1 MSGKRAKANRR
12 ADALRLQ
19 DPDEQLGMGSAA
31 NAYRAGKRA
40 ALELRDKQ
48 FEYFSREPA
57 RVTEG
62 ESSEDGYRLT
72 GADSL
77 PDSWPELFM
86 RAISLLRTSLD
97 YLAFELTKANAPE
110 TDERS
115 ISFPI
120 TQKPWNADMRRKILG
135 TSVAVQEAIAQ
146 MQPALLDEEDRTRH
160 PLAILD
166 DLRQIHTHRMPAVI
180 AASSGPKGY
189 ILHPI
194 TMKGNVIID
203 RGRPLFD
210 GDTPFATPCI
220 VSRDPIRGSDHGGPE
235 RAYPTWEQTYFD
247 IMIGPGS
254 GKYEY
259 TPVMYLLGGLFDQVR
274 DIVLIPLVKHL
285 PGSLA

>member
-1 MSGKRAKANRR
+1 MSGKRAKADRK
-12 ADALRLQ
+12 ASMLRLQ
-19 DPDEQLGMGSAA
+19 DPDERLGTGGAA

-40 ALELRDKQ
+40 ALELREKQ
-48 FEYFSREPA
+48 YEYFAVEPA

-62 ESSEDGYRLT
+62 ESSEDGYTLI

-77 PDSWPELFM
+77 PESWPELFM

-97 YLAFELTKANAPE
+97 YLAFELTQAHAPE

-120 TQKPWNADMRRKILG
+120 TQKPWNSDMRRKIAG
-135 TSVAVQEAIAQ
+135 TSAAVQGAIEQ
-146 MQPALLDEEDRTRH
+146 MQPGLLAEEDRPRH

-189 ILHPI
+189 ILHPVS
-194 TMKGNVIID
+194 MKGNVIVD

-220 VSRDPIRGSDHGGPE
+220 VSPNPIRGSDHGGPE
-235 RAYPTWEQTYFD
+235 RAYLTWEHTYFD
-247 IMIGPGS
+247 IKIGPGS

-259 TPVMYLLGGLFDQVR
+259 TPVMYLLANLFDQVR
-274 DIVLIPLVKHL
+274 DLVLLPLEEHL
-285 PGSLA
+285 SDPVL